1 MEGAESHDIGAYPVS
16 LICFVLLTISNLV
29 LLGLVMGEGST
40 NKQMC
45 WMFYIAGFILTLSAW
60 HAFYGGLKYQTKS
73 FALNT
78 YLISQI
84 MLWGGVI
91 YTQRQGNLPMT
102 DIVLYGVHMAQ
113 MVQFILGTLCIFAI
127 A

>member
-1 MEGAESHDIGAYPVS
+1 MEGGETREIGAYPMS

-29 LLGLVMGEGST
+29 LLGLVMGEGT
-40 NKQMC
+40 VNKQMV
-45 WMFYIAGFILTLSAW
+45 WMFYIAGLILTLSSW
-60 HAFYGGLKYQTKS
+60 HAFYGGLQYGTKT

-102 DIVLYGVHMAQ
+102 DVVLYGVHLAQ
-113 MVQFILGTLCIFAI
+113 MVQFILATLCIFAI
-127 A
+127 V